1 MVPVRLLDAHDMT
14 KKPTQKELEDYEA
27 RLRGF
32 LAVLT
37 GDIDKLEQEALGE
50 TAVPQDASTD
60 GGTDSYFQ
68 EFSLQLLER
77 DESTVREVLL
87 ALERIKSGSFGMCES
102 CSSPILKERLKLVP
116 HARNCIECQRKEE
129 EGLL

>member
-1 MVPVRLLDAHDMT
+1 MM
-14 KKPTQKELEDYEA
+14 KKPTPKELEDYEL
-27 RLRGF
+27 RLRGL

-50 TAVPQDASTD
+50 NAQPQDSSTE
-60 GGTDSYFQ
+60 GGADSYFQ

-87 ALERIKSGSFGMCES
+87 ALDRIKSGNFGLCET
-102 CSSPILKERLKLVP
+102 CGSPILKERLKLVP

-129 EGLL
+129 EGNL

>member
-1 MVPVRLLDAHDMT
+1 MT

-50 TAVPQDASTD
+50 TAVPQDASTE

-87 ALERIKSGSFGMCES
+87 ALERIKSGSFGMCEA
-102 CSSPILKERLKLVP
+102 CTAPILKERLKLVP

>member
-1 MVPVRLLDAHDMT
+1 MA
-14 KKPTQKELEDYEA
+14 KKPTQKELADYEA
-27 RLRGF
+27 RLKGL

-50 TAVPQDASTD
+50 RATAQDASSE
-60 GGTDSYFQ
+60 GGADSYFQ
-68 EFSLQLLER
+68 EFSLELLER
-77 DESTVREVLL
+77 DESTVREVLN
-87 ALERIKSGSFGMCES
+87 ALERIKSGSFGLCES
-102 CSSPILKERLKLVP
+102 CEAPILKERLKLVP